1 MRHQDELLDS
11 LRELLFKL
19 HSGIRSKLKVRRG
32 DKLIKNHGKQ
42 NEKGF
47 CLRLCKIL
55 QKMVWFF
62 FFGHF
67 INEYY
72 GYTMVI
78 FNLGANIFL
87 LLFRV
92 NFSSPCRKVYV
103 YTLNQCFDT
112 SLKLYCW

>member
-62 FFGHF
+62 FFV
-67 INEYY
+67 ISLTN
-72 GYTMVI
+72 TMVI
-78 FNLGANIFL
+78 LW
-87 LLFRV
+87 
-92 NFSSPCRKVYV
+92 
-103 YTLNQCFDT
+103 
-112 SLKLYCW
+112 LYLI